1 MNPLF
6 RSFQRAVVLA
16 ALAATGAA
24 MAQDAGDFPRQPI
37 RIVTGSSAGSGSDI
51 VARYLGVKLTP
62 LLGQPII
69 VENKPG
75 AAGTIGT
82 LYVAREKPDGYTLTV
97 GGASTHML
105 SSALN
110 PKLAYD
116 PVKDFATIGQIGTA
130 GILLIANKNFP
141 GNNLKDIVAMAK
153 GKPESVQYASWGNG
167 STGQFCGEVFNQLA
181 GVKLLH
187 VPYKSIPQ
195 VITDVEAGH
204 IQLGFS
210 DISSGTA
217 FVKAGKVKGIATCG
231 SRSPAL
237 PNVTSYS
244 DQGIPFDRT
253 FRWGLYAPKGTPRP
267 VVDKLA
273 AALKSVLEQP
283 EVVAKLLDLGITAA
297 FTPGDEMAAVTARD
311 IEAWKTVAK
320 EANLKAD

>member
-1 MNPLF
+1 MLIQ
-6 RSFQRAVVLA
+6 SMQRALVCLA
-16 ALAATGAA
+16 VATAGGA
-24 MAQDAGDFPRQPI
+24 MAQDGSDFPRQPI

-51 VARYLGVKLTP
+51 VARYLGAKLTP
-62 LLGQPII
+62 LLGQPIV

-75 AAGTIGT
+75 AAGTLGT
-82 LYVAREKPDGYTLTV
+82 AYVAREKPDGYALTV

-105 SSALN
+105 SAALN
-110 PKLAYD
+110 PKLSYD

-130 GILLIANKNFP
+130 GILLIAHKDFP
-141 GNNLKDIVAMAK
+141 GNSLKDIVAMAK

-167 STGQFCGEVFNQLA
+167 STGQFCGEVFGQLA
-181 GVKLLH
+181 GVKFLH

-204 IQLGFS
+204 IQLGFT

-237 PNVTSYS
+237 PKVTSYS

-273 AALKSVLEQP
+273 HALKTVLAQP
-283 EVVAKLLDLGITAA
+283 EVVARLLELGITAA
-297 FTPGDEMAAVTARD
+297 YTPGEVLAEVTARD
-311 IEAWKTVAK
+311 IEAWKIVAK
-320 EANLKAD
+320 DAQLKAD

>member
-1 MNPLF
+1 MHSVLKATLLLALF
-6 RSFQRAVVLA
+6 AV
-16 ALAATGAA
+16 GPA
-24 MAQDAGDFPRQPI
+24 MAQEATDFPKQPI

-51 VARYLGVKLTP
+51 VARYIGLKLTP
-62 LLGQPII
+62 LLGQTII

-75 AAGTIGT
+75 AAGTLGT
-82 LYVAREKPDGYTLTV
+82 AYVAREKPDGYTLTV

-105 SSALN
+105 SAALN
-110 PKLAYD
+110 PKLSYD

-141 GNNLKDIVAMAK
+141 GNSLKDIVAMAK
-153 GKPESVQYASWGNG
+153 AKPGSLQYASWGNG

-181 GVKLLH
+181 GVKLEH
-187 VPYKSIPQ
+187 IPYKSIPQ

-204 IQLGFS
+204 MQLGFS

-231 SRSPAL
+231 SKSPAL

-253 FRWGLYAPKGTPRP
+253 FRWGLYAPKGTPKP
-267 VVDKLA
+267 IVDKLS
-273 AALKSVLEQP
+273 AALKNVLEQP
-283 EVVAKLLDLGITAA
+283 DVVARLLELGITAA
-297 FTPGDEMAAVTARD
+297 FTPGEELANVTARD
-311 IEAWKTVAK
+311 IEAWKVVARD
-320 EANLKAD
+320 ANLKAD

>member
-1 MNPLF
+1 MHSVLKATLLLALF
-6 RSFQRAVVLA
+6 AV
-16 ALAATGAA
+16 GPA
-24 MAQDAGDFPRQPI
+24 MAQEATDFPKQPI

-51 VARYLGVKLTP
+51 VARYIGLKLTP
-62 LLGQPII
+62 LLGQTII

-75 AAGTIGT
+75 AAGTLGT
-82 LYVAREKPDGYTLTV
+82 AYVAREKPDGYTLTV

-105 SSALN
+105 SAALN
-110 PKLAYD
+110 PKLSYD

-141 GNNLKDIVAMAK
+141 GNSLKDIVAMAK
-153 GKPESVQYASWGNG
+153 AKPGSLQYASWGNG

-181 GVKLLH
+181 GVKLEH
-187 VPYKSIPQ
+187 IPYKSIPQ

-204 IQLGFS
+204 MQLGFS

-231 SRSPAL
+231 SKSPAL

-253 FRWGLYAPKGTPRP
+253 FRWGLYAPKGTPKP
-267 VVDKLA
+267 IVDRLS
-273 AALKSVLEQP
+273 AALKNVLEQP
-283 EVVAKLLDLGITAA
+283 DVVARLLELGITAA
-297 FTPGDEMAAVTARD
+297 FTPGEELANVTARD
-311 IEAWKTVAK
+311 IEAWKVVARD
-320 EANLKAD
+320 ANLKAD